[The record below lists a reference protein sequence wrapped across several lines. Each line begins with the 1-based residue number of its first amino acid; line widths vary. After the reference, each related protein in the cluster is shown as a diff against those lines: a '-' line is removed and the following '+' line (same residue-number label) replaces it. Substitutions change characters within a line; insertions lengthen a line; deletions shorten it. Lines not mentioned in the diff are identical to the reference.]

1 MNYPFVLLYIDKNKQ
16 VNMFIRERY
25 SEIVDKIKEEK
36 LRRKDYKIFF
46 AESLSEVTQYYYD
59 LVY

>member
-46 AESLSEVTQYYYD
+46 AESLIEVTQYYYD